1 MSLKT
6 KRLIALGICLVLLA
20 AAIFQNIRNNK
31 DKAAGKDDDKK
42 GLIVNDLDDYLDETI
57 LDAEEFFAG
66 ARLER
71 ESKRSLLVAECAA
84 VIDDTESSEEEKV
97 QAMELKDAIEMMI
110 ELESDMETAI
120 KGRGYEEVIV
130 ELDEDGYIYVT
141 VMAEELT
148 EQEVMVLAGIAID
161 TTGATLD
168 QIVVKNIS

>member
-1 MSLKT
+1 MILTIISV
-6 KRLIALGICLVLLA
+6 RPFWMRRVLCW
-20 AAIFQNIRNNK
+20 
-31 DKAAGKDDDKK
+31 
-42 GLIVNDLDDYLDETI
+42 
-57 LDAEEFFAG
+57 
-66 ARLER
+66 
-71 ESKRSLLVAECAA
+71 SKIEKSKEVFCGCAA

>member
-1 MSLKT
+1 M
-6 KRLIALGICLVLLA
+6 
-20 AAIFQNIRNNK
+20 
-31 DKAAGKDDDKK
+31 
-42 GLIVNDLDDYLDETI
+42 
-57 LDAEEFFAG
+57 
-66 ARLER
+66 
-71 ESKRSLLVAECAA
+71 
-84 VIDDTESSEEEKV
+84 

>member
-1 MSLKT
+1 M
-6 KRLIALGICLVLLA
+6 
-20 AAIFQNIRNNK
+20 
-31 DKAAGKDDDKK
+31 
-42 GLIVNDLDDYLDETI
+42 
-57 LDAEEFFAG
+57 
-66 ARLER
+66 
-71 ESKRSLLVAECAA
+71 VAECAA